1 MIHSGLDSLDTL
13 YSNIRG
19 YPPYQSLIRITKD
32 KLTFYKYGHSRTMH
46 SYKCQST
53 DETVDKAELV
63 VNIYSDMETDFRER
77 YSNYLRTMKQRIYD
91 TYLGYNELEDERK
104 FVNQQAMKTPG
115 RRGEIIKSEEI
126 DKEFSRRYSEH
137 QKSSELL

>member
-1 MIHSGLDSLDTL
+1 MIHSGVDSLDTL
-13 YSNIRG
+13 YSNIRA
-19 YPPYQSLIRITKD
+19 YPTYQSLIRITKD
-32 KLTFYKYGHSRTMH
+32 KLTFYKYGRSRTMH